1 MQVAA
6 GRPSGRSHQRN
17 RLMLADGLAGPHE
30 QARQMGIARAKTLAM
45 VDLDHLAIAS
55 SGPGKGNKTA
65 GRRKDGRADRSRN
78 VEPVMHPA
86 GAKDRVAAIAEMRR
100 EFRHR
105 RGFRG
110 FARHGEHGFGFGRRP
125 RSEEHTSELQSLISI
140 SYAFLS

>member
-30 QARQMGIARAKTLAM
+30 QARQMGIARAETLAM

-86 GAKDRVAAIAEMRR
+86 
-100 EFRHR
+100 
-105 RGFRG
+105 
-110 FARHGEHGFGFGRRP
+110 
-125 RSEEHTSELQSLISI
+125 RSEEHTSELQSLMRNW
-140 SYAFLS
+140 YAGFC

>member
-1 MQVAA
+1 
-6 GRPSGRSHQRN
+6 
-17 RLMLADGLAGPHE
+17 
-30 QARQMGIARAKTLAM
+30 M

-125 RSEEHTSELQSLISI
+125 GGHPHPKSLAIAAGKRRLPASRTYSRRAGPKSAKHTPELQ
-140 SYAFLS
+140 